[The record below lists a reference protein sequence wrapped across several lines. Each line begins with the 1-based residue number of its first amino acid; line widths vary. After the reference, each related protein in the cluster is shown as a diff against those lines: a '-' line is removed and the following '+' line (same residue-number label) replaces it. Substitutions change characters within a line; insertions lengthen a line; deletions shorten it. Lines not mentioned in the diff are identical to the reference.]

1 MGRGL
6 EQVAVPLEIGVP
18 LDSASRIPQNMLLE
32 CLHNVPIT
40 CLQNMPLEIGVN
52 GKHGK
57 GDCSKLVCL
66 LAREHHWVVDGKRS
80 LRKGSQNINL
90 EG

>member
-6 EQVAVPLEIGVP
+6 EQVAVPLEIGLP
-18 LDSASRIPQNMLLE
+18 LGSASRMPQYMPIEGLQ
-32 CLHNVPIT
+32 NVPIK
-40 CLQNMPLEIGVN
+40 IGVN

-57 GDCSKLVCL
+57 GNRSKLLCL